1 VQQGKSTVA
10 QGANTKIKRLPSMFK
25 NKVFSLVFKNKK
37 KFNWR
42 ILIKKS
48 TENGYIIIG
57 KAES

>member
-1 VQQGKSTVA
+1 
-10 QGANTKIKRLPSMFK
+10 MFK

-37 KFNWR
+37 EFKLEDIN
-42 ILIKKS
+42 KKQ

>member
-1 VQQGKSTVA
+1 MA